1 MLCVYHCHLSACRCL
16 VTTHPFIHPIFLKVD
31 DNAVAEAERVAINTE
46 GVIGIGQ
53 VRARR
58 TGATTLVDLRV
69 DISPHLPASAAAQ
82 VCNA

>member
-1 MLCVYHCHLSACRCL
+1 
-16 VTTHPFIHPIFLKVD
+16 
-31 DNAVAEAERVAINTE
+31 VAEAERVAINTE